1 MASVNAAAPSRATL
15 DCSFTISVR
24 TGCRNLRRLGAHE
37 KTIMKIGGWK
47 TRSVFD
53 RYNVVDAKELLLLD
67 LIAKRSS
74 ESCRTVV
81 AQ

>member
-1 MASVNAAAPSRATL
+1 MPKSTP
-15 DCSFTISVR
+15 
-24 TGCRNLRRLGAHE
+24 LGRHE
-37 KTIMKIGGWK
+37 KTITKIGGWK

-53 RYNVVDAKELLLLD
+53 RYNVVDEKVLLLLD

>member
-1 MASVNAAAPSRATL
+1 
-15 DCSFTISVR
+15 
-24 TGCRNLRRLGAHE
+24 
-37 KTIMKIGGWK
+37 MKIGGWK

>member
-1 MASVNAAAPSRATL
+1 MRPRRPALHWTARSRSPSGPDAEIYAA
-15 DCSFTISVR
+15 
-24 TGCRNLRRLGAHE
+24 LGAHE